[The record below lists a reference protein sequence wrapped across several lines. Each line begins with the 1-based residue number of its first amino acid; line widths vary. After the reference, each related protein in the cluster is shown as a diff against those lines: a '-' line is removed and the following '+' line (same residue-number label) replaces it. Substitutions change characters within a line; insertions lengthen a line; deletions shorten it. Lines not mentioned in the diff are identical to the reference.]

1 MRYAPRTAWVI
12 DSAYNPDAATTA
24 PSSVR
29 RECAQQRHHLGGDS
43 LRIENS
49 SPHAPPYNTPCPRAC
64 HVTPCANP
72 HPTIGLEAEKTFTQ
86 Y

>member
-29 RECAQQRHHLGGDS
+29 RECAQQRHHLGGYETVTG
-43 LRIENS
+43 INS
-49 SPHAPPYNTPCPRAC
+49 KL
-64 HVTPCANP
+64 V
-72 HPTIGLEAEKTFTQ
+72 LEALDMIVDSSVEFLGRLFT
-86 Y
+86 